1 MEQAGDPLIKTHLTY
16 SPRKTFSYHLPSCQ
30 ITTVEMVWREV
41 SALEFEHWDKLI
53 YGIERGE
60 CILFLGPQIPLELP
74 DGGRLVPTHDLAVRL
89 LEQLD
94 KKKRDLINGPNELAQ
109 ISQSFLAQEGE
120 VGLEM
125 EISRWNEEFREKPS
139 PLHADLAA
147 LPFRLIVTSSH
158 DSLMETALSRVK
170 QPSLERYHYKG
181 KNKELLPEANVD
193 TPTLFHLYG
202 CISEPA
208 SVVITETQ
216 LLDFLAA
223 LISKDPPLPN
233 DLNAALTNGRLF
245 LFLGFGLNQW
255 YLRILLHVLKV
266 LRQGSRTF
274 AVELGETDFDSSVD
288 DAVLFYRQNFKVDIY
303 QADVCTFVSELR
315 RRCTPYTATDVSTEA
330 PQNGSDKTA
339 ARKGP
344 TVFICHASE
353 DKEHASAINDGL
365 AQAGFDP
372 WLDKESLRGGDQW
385 DPLIESTIGKVNY
398 FVVLNSHNL
407 HAKSK
412 GASYVN
418 KEIKVALRAEDWRMG
433 KFIIPVI
440 VDDSPLLDQLSDYHA
455 VDFTTKSEG
464 LRDLVR
470 AMKRDAEKM

>member
-1 MEQAGDPLIKTHLTY
+1 M
-16 SPRKTFSYHLPSCQ
+16 
-30 ITTVEMVWREV
+30 
-41 SALEFEHWDKLI
+41 EFEHWDKLV

-60 CILFLGPQIPLELP
+60 CILFLGPQLPLELTN
-74 DGGRLVPTHDLAVRL
+74 GERLVPTHDLAVRL

-94 KKKRDLINGPNELAQ
+94 KNNRDLNNGPNELAQ
-109 ISQSFLAQEGE
+109 ISQCFLAQEGE

-125 EISRWNEEFREKPS
+125 EVSRWNEDFREKPS

-158 DSLMETALSRVK
+158 DSMMETALSQLK
-170 QPSLERYHYKG
+170 HPSVERYHYKG

-193 TPTLFHLYG
+193 TPTLFYLYG

-208 SVVITETQ
+208 SIVITETQ

-266 LRQGSRTF
+266 LRRGSRTF
-274 AVELGETDFDSSVD
+274 AVELGDTGFDSSED
-288 DAVLFYRQNFKVDIY
+288 DAVLFYSQNFKVDIY
-303 QADVCTFVSELR
+303 KGDVFQFVRELR
-315 RRCTPYTATDVSTEA
+315 RRCTPYSAPNVSTETV
-330 PQNGSDKTA
+330 PNDSDKPATQ
-339 ARKGP
+339 KGP

-353 DKEHASAINDGL
+353 DQEHASAINDGL
-365 AQAGFDP
+365 ARAGFDP

-385 DPLIESTIGKVNY
+385 DPLIESTIGKMNY
-398 FVVLNSHNL
+398 FVVLNSRNL
-407 HAKSK
+407 QAKSQ

-433 KFIIPVI
+433 KFIIPVN
-440 VDDSPLLDQLSDYHA
+440 VDDSPLLNQLSNYHA
-455 VDFTTKSEG
+455 VDFTSRSEG

-470 AMKRDAEKM
+470 ALKRDAEKM